1 MATKM
6 LKKLL
11 LILFLFNFTISPA
24 WAVKSVQEQRK
35 EWNTWLTGLKKEMRA
50 KGISQKTINRAYK
63 NDYFHEIKPIVL
75 QHDKKQAEFV
85 LTSDVYINK
94 LVNQD
99 KVAKARK
106 HYKELNKKYKKLSQ
120 KTGVPLNYLVA
131 FWGVETHFGY
141 NKGKHHLIDGLTNL
155 SYKNRRSKFFKQE
168 LYNVLKIMDKYDLS
182 GEKMKGSWAGAMGH
196 FQFMPS
202 TYNAY
207 AVDYDGDGIAD
218 IWDNFGDAIASAA
231 NYLSKLGWKADE
243 PWGQEVLLPWNFD
256 YDLVGLKKYKSVG
269 EWKKLGVTAT
279 NGKALTLPENAA
291 AGIILP
297 DGRRGRAYIT
307 LSNFRRIM
315 IWNRSINYALAI
327 VKLAEYSQNTR
338 KFSPL
343 VEKANYKLTDKDILK
358 VQHFANRTIKAGL
371 KEDGRYGSKTAEAVK
386 KLQKKWKLPQ
396 DGMPDY
402 TLLNKIGKYKSKADF
417 MPHPQPKK
425 PRHS

>member
-1 MATKM
+1 MF
-6 LKKLL
+6 KKLL
-11 LILFLFNFTISPA
+11 LVLFLFNFIVSPA
-24 WAVKSVQEQRK
+24 WAIKSVQQQRK
-35 EWNTWLTGLKKEMRA
+35 EWNTWLSSLKKEMRA
-50 KGISQKTINRAYK
+50 KGISQKTINRAYQ
-63 NDYFHEIKPIVL
+63 NDYFHEIKPVVL
-75 QHDKKQAEFV
+75 QHDKRQTEFA

-94 LVNQD
+94 LVNKD
-99 KVAKARK
+99 KVTKARA
-106 HYKELNKKYKKLSQ
+106 HYKELSKKYKKLSQ
-120 KTGVPLNYLVA
+120 NTGVPLNYLVA

-207 AVDYDGDGIAD
+207 AVDYDGDGVAD

-231 NYLSKLGWKADE
+231 NYLSKLGWKANE
-243 PWGQEVLLPWNFD
+243 PWGQEVLLPRNFD
-256 YDLVGLKKYKSVG
+256 YNLVGLKKYKPVS
-269 EWKKLGVTAT
+269 EWKKLGITAV
-279 NGKALTLPENAA
+279 NGKALTLPSDAA

-297 DGRRGRAYIT
+297 DGHRGRAYIT

-327 VKLAEYSQNTR
+327 VKLAEYTR
-338 KFSPL
+338 NNAKFSPL
-343 VEKANYKLTDKDILK
+343 KEKSTHKLTGEDILK
-358 VQHFANRTIKAGL
+358 VQHFANRNINAGL
-371 KEDGRYGSKTAEAVK
+371 VEDGRYGSKTAEAVR
-386 KLQKKWKLPQ
+386 KLQKKWNLPQ

-402 TLLNKIGKYKSKADF
+402 TLLNKIKNSSTRAKL
-417 MPHPQPKK
+417 MPPPQPQK